1 MNEFF
6 FLGYDFSPVRQEDA
20 GLLSSFLKRYPHPLA
35 GYTFATLEAWKAFYH
50 YGWCS
55 VAPDALLISCTLDSD
70 SHQHQ
75 HLLQPIGQLS
85 TETKEKILQQAA
97 ELDYSLRIAGVC
109 DRFLKEQTD
118 FVQAFTVRDDRDL
131 SNYVYSAD
139 TLAKLPGRKY
149 SKKRNL
155 LAQAQGLYQWKLK
168 PLTAELTHSCFSILE
183 SIVEEEHPQIEGM
196 LEREL
201 AALEITLRKFGQLQ
215 QQGLLISVDE
225 RPVAFS
231 IFEAISPTTA
241 AIHFERALRSYK
253 GLYQVINWEAA
264 KIIHAQGFEFINR
277 EEDLGDPGL
286 RDAKMSYHPVE
297 IMPSC
302 EMTFRK
308 PSIIS

>member
-1 MNEFF
+1 MNEFS
-6 FLGYDFSPVRQEDA
+6 FLGFNFSPVRQEDA
-20 GLLSSFLKRYPHPLA
+20 GLLTAILKQYPHPLT
-35 GYTFATLEAWKAFYH
+35 GYTFATLEAWKPFHH
-50 YGWCS
+50 YGWCF

-85 TETKEKILQQAA
+85 AAEKETILRQAA
-97 ELDYSLRIAGVC
+97 DLDYPLRIAGVC
-109 DRFLKEQTD
+109 DRFLKEQAD
-118 FVQAFTVRDDRDL
+118 FSQAFAVHDDRDL

-139 TLAKLPGRKY
+139 ALARLPGRKY

-155 LAQAQGLYQWKLK
+155 LAQAQGLYSWKVQ
-168 PLTAELTHSCFSILE
+168 PLTAALTPSCFSILE
-183 SIVEEEHPQIEGM
+183 SIVEEEKPSIEGM
-196 LEREL
+196 LKREL

-215 QQGLLISVDE
+215 QQGLLISVNE

-253 GLYQVINWEAA
+253 GLYQVINCETA

-286 RDAKMSYHPVE
+286 RDAKMSYNPVE
-297 IMPSC
+297 LIPSH
-302 EMTFRK
+302 EMTFRN
-308 PSIIS
+308 PLMNS